1 MLPKVPEYEKS
12 EVAILTFLL
21 DNYDKNSDD
30 IMVQRQ
36 LNRALAWEKKYVEFM
51 LKWTDESD
59 PKNTHLKHMEVAFNS
74 ERSIEDELQRETY
87 GDIMTIAISYLMM
100 FVYITFSLGKLHIL
114 TETTY
119 VLLEEVVFTAV
130 ILWPGLP
137 RLLPFKKW
145 R

>member
-87 GDIMTIAISYLMM
+87 RDIMTIASSYLMM
-100 FVYITFSLGKLHIL
+100 FVYITFSLGKISKLSRFPI
-114 TETTY
+114 ESKVSY
-119 VLLEEVVFTAV
+119 Y
-130 ILWPGLP
+130 
-137 RLLPFKKW
+137 
-145 R
+145 

>member
-36 LNRALAWEKKYVEFM
+36 LNRALAWEKKYVDFM

-59 PKNTHLKHMEVAFNS
+59 PKNTHLQVSKNPN
-74 ERSIEDELQRETY
+74 
-87 GDIMTIAISYLMM
+87 
-100 FVYITFSLGKLHIL
+100 FV
-114 TETTY
+114 
-119 VLLEEVVFTAV
+119 
-130 ILWPGLP
+130 
-137 RLLPFKKW
+137 KKKKGQFI
-145 R
+145 